1 MRAVW
6 RARARMNAIVPPVGV
21 CVDMRAAVSRGES
34 YRARLELRRS
44 NAAVSHRNR
53 YRERKSG
60 KGRHGE
66 AIAEWGLDAGE
77 LAEEDDEER
86 WPYRA

>member
-1 MRAVW
+1 MAGRVS
-6 RARARMNAIVPPVGV
+6 RVG
-21 CVDMRAAVSRGES
+21 MAVSDQLRN
-34 YRARLELRRS
+34 RLELRRS
-44 NAAVSHRNR
+44 NAAVPHRNR

-66 AIAEWGLDAGE
+66 AVAEWGVDAGE

-86 WPYRA
+86 WSY

>member
-1 MRAVW
+1 
-6 RARARMNAIVPPVGV
+6 
-21 CVDMRAAVSRGES
+21 MRAAVSRGDS
-34 YRARLELRRS
+34 YRARIELRRS
-44 NAAVSHRNR
+44 NAAVPHRNR

-66 AIAEWGLDAGE
+66 AVAEWGLDAGE
-77 LAEEDDEER
+77 LAEEDDEEC